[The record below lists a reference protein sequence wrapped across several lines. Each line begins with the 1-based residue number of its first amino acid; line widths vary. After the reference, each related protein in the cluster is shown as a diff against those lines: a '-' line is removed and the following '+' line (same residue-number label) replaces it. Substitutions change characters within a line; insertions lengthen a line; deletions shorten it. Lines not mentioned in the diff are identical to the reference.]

1 MRRMTMTRRVWH
13 QPVNEEDEEEEEE
26 EEDDE
31 EDDNDKEGMTP
42 ASQVSTHRGLVTAA
56 RSTLFQA
63 GQKMSRKFSKFLF
76 IFLGRNQT
84 CFE

>member
-1 MRRMTMTRRVWH
+1 MRRMIMTRRVWH
-13 QPVNEEDEEEEEE
+13 LPVNEEDGDEE
-26 EEDDE
+26 EEDDD

-76 IFLGRNQT
+76 IFLVQNQT